1 MGGPNDAAQRI
12 DATAMALGTRQAA
25 RCRPAP
31 VSVHDDRHMQ
41 RTGSI
46 RSFRGGGGGVRH
58 HLKFQDQSESNL
70 KWRSQRLIASH
81 QTVRISFSFAAS
93 N

>member
-1 MGGPNDAAQRI
+1 MGGANDAAQRL
-12 DATAMALGTRQAA
+12 DAAAMAFGTRQAA

-41 RTGSI
+41 RNGSI

-58 HLKFQDQSESNL
+58 YLNSRTNLDDQSQFLNVAV
-70 KWRSQRLIASH
+70 KR
-81 QTVRISFSFAAS
+81 
-93 N
+93 